1 MVQLPCSHTSV
12 WECPAEDSLGDGTGW
27 CVGNLNL
34 TVFQHEGYI
43 WILFKVIV
51 KDETNP
57 LESIWKVIGKRQI
70 THNCMAFLLLS
81 SKHQT
86 FQLPQKISKT
96 NVETRKTY
104 KCFPSTIAQLS
115 SPCVLKRKMR
125 TKKPLLRERM
135 APQCGISKTRER
147 QNSKLQNDL
156 MLWFTGSWVAAGK
169 DRGISAGKYPIYTI
183 TKLRVTDSHT

>member
-1 MVQLPCSHTSV
+1 MR
-12 WECPAEDSLGDGTGW
+12 GT
-27 CVGNLNL
+27 
-34 TVFQHEGYI
+34 FEY
-43 WILFKVIV
+43 
-51 KDETNP
+51 
-57 LESIWKVIGKRQI
+57 
-70 THNCMAFLLLS
+70 S
-81 SKHQT
+81 SKSLWKTRQTHWNLFGKLLGNVKLLITAWLSFCCHQNT
-86 FQLPQKISKT
+86 RPSNYHKKSQKLMLRLEKLTNASQAPLHSYHLPVFW
-96 NVETRKTY
+96 NV
-104 KCFPSTIAQLS
+104 
-115 SPCVLKRKMR
+115 KMR